1 MLTKLKINNYALI
14 DSLEITFNKGMTSIT
29 GETGAGKSIILGGL
43 SMVLGSRVDN
53 SKIINKEKKC
63 FVEVTFDLSNI
74 YLKDYFRIND
84 LDYDELTIIRREVNQ
99 NGKSRAFI
107 NDTPVKLDQLSDLTN
122 KLVDVHSQFNNL
134 SILDS
139 NFIFLIL
146 DSLSKNEQIVKEY
159 SSNFKSLKSL
169 EKELNDK
176 ILLRDKLNSDLDYNK
191 FLHDEFNSDLDY
203 NKFLHDEFN
212 DIEINNINLEEL
224 QDKIKEADDLD
235 QIKDVLS
242 ITIGHLN
249 SEDVGVL
256 DKLQDISRNLN
267 RLSNSSERISL
278 LCARIQAIIEELNII
293 SSDTELILSD
303 IDNNQENI
311 NNLRNI
317 QDKIYSLQN
326 KHRVNSIEDLLK
338 IKNDIES
345 KILTQND
352 IDNDIIKIEES
363 IRSLMLNLKAIAV
376 KIHNKRKSVI
386 PDFEKLMNKNLIEL
400 GMEESEIKIDLSET
414 EIIHKNGLSIGKLLL
429 KSNKGSLYNELKDIA
444 SGGEISR
451 IMLSV
456 KSILSKYTKLA
467 SIIFDEIDT
476 GISGSVSSKV
486 GELMKFMAQNMQVI
500 VITHTAQVAS
510 KGDFHF
516 KVFKREHDDK
526 VITDIKLLSDKERV
540 NEIAEMLSGDKS
552 NKSANELANELLN

>member
-14 DSLEITFNKGMTSIT
+14 DSLEISFDEGMTSIT

-63 FVEVTFDLSNI
+63 FVEATFDLTDI
-74 YLKDYFRIND
+74 YLRDYFRKND
-84 LDYDELTIIRREVNQ
+84 LDYDEITIIRREVNQ

-107 NDTPVKLDQLSDLTN
+107 NDTPVKLDQLSGLTN
-122 KLVDVHSQFNNL
+122 RLIDVHSQFNNL

-146 DSLSKNEQIVKEY
+146 DSLSKNQDKIKEY
-159 SSNFKSLKSL
+159 SNNFKSLKLL

-176 ILLRDKLNSDLDYNK
+176 IFLRDKLNSDLDYNK
-191 FLHDEFNSDLDY
+191 FLHDEFNDL
-203 NKFLHDEFN
+203 
-212 DIEINNINLEEL
+212 EINNINLEEL

-235 QIKDVLS
+235 QIKDTLS
-242 ITIGHLN
+242 LVIGHLV

-267 RLSNSSERISL
+267 KLSNSSERISL
-278 LCARIQAIIEELNII
+278 LSKRIQNLIEELNII
-293 SSDTELILSD
+293 SSDTESILYD

-311 NNLRNI
+311 HDLRNL
-317 QDKIYSLQN
+317 QDKIYTLQN

-338 IKNDIES
+338 IKKDIES
-345 KILTQND
+345 KILTQDD
-352 IDNDIIKIEES
+352 IDNDIIKIEKS
-363 IRSLMLNLKAIAV
+363 ISSLTINLRADAA
-376 KIHNKRKSVI
+376 KIHNKRISVI
-386 PDFEKLMNKNLIEL
+386 PDFEKLMSKNLNEL
-400 GMEESEIKIDLSET
+400 GMGKSNIKIDLSKT
-414 EIIHKNGLSIGKLLL
+414 EIIQKNGVSIGKILF
-429 KSNKGSLYNELKDIA
+429 KSNKGSIYSELKDIA

-451 IMLSV
+451 IMLSI

-467 SIIFDEIDT
+467 TIIFDEIDT

-486 GELMKFMAQNMQVI
+486 GELMKFMAKNMQVI

-516 KVFKREHDDK
+516 KVFKREQNDK
-526 VITDIKLLSDKERV
+526 VITDINLLSDRERV

>member
-14 DSLEITFNKGMTSIT
+14 DSLEISFNKGMTSIT

-63 FVEVTFDLSNI
+63 FVEATFNLTDI
-74 YLKDYFRIND
+74 YIKDYFKKND
-84 LDYDELTIIRREVNQ
+84 LDYDEITIIRREVNQ
-99 NGKSRAFI
+99 SGKSRAFI

-122 KLVDVHSQFNNL
+122 KLIDVHSQFNNL

-146 DSLSKNEQIVKEY
+146 DSLSKNQDIINKY
-159 SSNFKSLKSL
+159 SNDFKSLKLL
-169 EKELNDK
+169 EKELNAK
-176 ILLRDKLNSDLDYNK
+176 VLLRDKLNSDLDYNK
-191 FLHDEFNSDLDY
+191 FLHDEFNNL
-203 NKFLHDEFN
+203 
-212 DIEINNINLEEL
+212 EINNINLAEL

-278 LCARIQAIIEELNII
+278 LCTRIQSIVEELNII
-293 SSDTELILSD
+293 SSDSESILSD

-311 NNLRNI
+311 DDLRNI

-326 KHRVNSIEDLLK
+326 KHRVNTIEDLLK

-363 IRSLMLNLKAIAV
+363 IRSLMLNLRADAV

-400 GMEESEIKIDLSET
+400 GMEKSDIKIDLSET
-414 EIIHKNGLSIGKLLL
+414 EIIQKNGISIGKLLF
-429 KSNKGSLYNELKDIA
+429 KSNKGSVYSELKNIA

-451 IMLSV
+451 IMLSI

-516 KVFKREHDDK
+516 KVFKREHNDK
-526 VITDIKLLSDKERV
+526 IITDIKLLSDKARV

>member
-14 DSLEITFNKGMTSIT
+14 DSLEISFNKGMTSIT

-63 FVEVTFDLSNI
+63 FVEATFDLADI
-74 YLKDYFRIND
+74 HLKDYFRRND
-84 LDYDELTIIRREVNQ
+84 LDYDEITIIRREVNQ
-99 NGKSRAFI
+99 SGKSRAFI
-107 NDTPVKLDQLSDLTN
+107 NDSPVKLDQLSDFTN
-122 KLVDVHSQFNNL
+122 RLIDVHSQFNNL

-146 DSLSKNEQIVKEY
+146 DSLSESQDIVKEY
-159 SSNFKSLKSL
+159 STNFRSLKLL

-191 FLHDEFNSDLDY
+191 FLHDEFNDL
-203 NKFLHDEFN
+203 
-212 DIEINNINLEEL
+212 EINNINLEEL
-224 QDKIKEADDLD
+224 KDKIKEADDLD

-278 LCARIQAIIEELNII
+278 LCTRIQAIIEELNII

-311 NNLRNI
+311 DDLRNI

-326 KHRVNSIEDLLK
+326 KHRVITIEDLLK

-363 IRSLMLNLKAIAV
+363 IRSLMLNLRADAV
-376 KIHNKRKSVI
+376 KIHNKRSSVI

-400 GMEESEIKIDLSET
+400 GMEKSNIKIDLSET
-414 EIIHKNGLSIGKLLL
+414 EIIQKNGISIGKLLF
-429 KSNKGSLYNELKDIA
+429 KSNNGSLYSELKDIA

-451 IMLSV
+451 IMLSI

-516 KVFKREHDDK
+516 KVFKREYDDK
-526 VITDIKLLSDKERV
+526 IITDIKLLSDKERV

>member
-191 FLHDEFNSDLDY
+191 FLHDEFNNL
-203 NKFLHDEFN
+203 
-212 DIEINNINLEEL
+212 EINNINLEEL

-414 EIIHKNGLSIGKLLL
+414 EIIHKNGLSIGKLLF

>member
-14 DSLEITFNKGMTSIT
+14 DSLEISFDEGMTSIT

-63 FVEVTFDLSNI
+63 FVEATFDLTDI
-74 YLKDYFRIND
+74 YLREYFRKND
-84 LDYDELTIIRREVNQ
+84 LDYDEITIIRREVNQ

-107 NDTPVKLDQLSDLTN
+107 NDTPVKLDQLSGLT
-122 KLVDVHSQFNNL
+122 KRLIDVHSQFNNL

-146 DSLSKNEQIVKEY
+146 DSLSKNQDKIKEY
-159 SSNFKSLKSL
+159 SNNFKSLKLL

-176 ILLRDKLNSDLDYNK
+176 IFLRDKLNSDLDYNK
-191 FLHDEFNSDLDY
+191 FLHDEFNDL
-203 NKFLHDEFN
+203 
-212 DIEINNINLEEL
+212 EINNINLEEL

-235 QIKDVLS
+235 QIKDTLS
-242 ITIGHLN
+242 LVIGHLI

-267 RLSNSSERISL
+267 KLSNSSERISL
-278 LCARIQAIIEELNII
+278 LSKRIQNLIEELNII
-293 SSDTELILSD
+293 SSDTESILYD

-311 NNLRNI
+311 HDLRNL
-317 QDKIYSLQN
+317 QDKIYTLQN

-338 IKNDIES
+338 IKKDIES
-345 KILTQND
+345 KILTQDD
-352 IDNDIIKIEES
+352 IDNDIIKIEKS
-363 IRSLMLNLKAIAV
+363 ISSLTINLRADAA
-376 KIHNKRKSVI
+376 KIHNKRISVI
-386 PDFEKLMNKNLIEL
+386 PDFEKLMSKNLNEL
-400 GMEESEIKIDLSET
+400 GMGKSNIKIDLSKT
-414 EIIHKNGLSIGKLLL
+414 EIIQKNGISIGKILF
-429 KSNKGSLYNELKDIA
+429 KSNKGTIYNELKDIA

-451 IMLSV
+451 IMLSI
-456 KSILSKYTKLA
+456 KSILSKYTRLA
-467 SIIFDEIDT
+467 TIIFDEIDT

-486 GELMKFMAQNMQVI
+486 GELMKFMAKNMQVI

-516 KVFKREHDDK
+516 KVFKREKNDK
-526 VITDIKLLSDKERV
+526 VITDINLLSDRERV

>member
-1 MLTKLKINNYALI
+1 MILYVKLLRMLTKLKINNYALI
-14 DSLEITFNKGMTSIT
+14 DSIEISFNKGMTSIT

-63 FVEVTFDLSNI
+63 FVEATFDLTDI
-74 YLKDYFRIND
+74 YLRDYFGKND
-84 LDYDELTIIRREVNQ
+84 LDYDEITIIRREVNQ

-107 NDTPVKLDQLSDLTN
+107 NDTPVKLDQLSGLTN
-122 KLVDVHSQFNNL
+122 RLIDVHSQFNNL

-146 DSLSKNEQIVKEY
+146 DSLSKNQDKIKEY
-159 SSNFKSLKSL
+159 SNNFKSLKLL

-176 ILLRDKLNSDLDYNK
+176 IILRDKLNSDLDYNK
-191 FLHDEFNSDLDY
+191 FLHDEFNDL
-203 NKFLHDEFN
+203 
-212 DIEINNINLEEL
+212 EINNINLDEL

-235 QIKDVLS
+235 QIKDTLS
-242 ITIGHLN
+242 VVIGHLI

-256 DKLQDISRNLN
+256 DKLQDISRSLN
-267 RLSNSSERISL
+267 KLSNSSERISL
-278 LCARIQAIIEELNII
+278 LSKRIQNLIEELNII
-293 SSDTELILSD
+293 SSDTESILYD

-311 NNLRNI
+311 HDLRNI
-317 QDKIYSLQN
+317 QDKIYILQN

-345 KILTQND
+345 KILKQND
-352 IDNDIIKIEES
+352 IDNDIIKIEKS
-363 IRSLMLNLKAIAV
+363 IRNLTINLKADAV
-376 KIHNKRKSVI
+376 KIHNKRISVI
-386 PDFEKLMNKNLIEL
+386 PDFEKLMSKNLNEL
-400 GMEESEIKIDLSET
+400 GMGKSNIKIDLSKT
-414 EIIHKNGLSIGKLLL
+414 DIIQKNGISIGKLLF
-429 KSNKGSLYNELKDIA
+429 KSNKGSIYSELKDIA

-451 IMLSV
+451 IMLSI

-467 SIIFDEIDT
+467 TIIFDEIDT
-476 GISGSVSSKV
+476 GISGLVSSKV
-486 GELMKFMAQNMQVI
+486 GELMKFMANNMQVI

-516 KVFKREHDDK
+516 KVFKREQNDK
-526 VITDIKLLSDKERV
+526 VITDINLLSDRERV

>member
-14 DSLEITFNKGMTSIT
+14 DSLEISFDEGMTSIT

-63 FVEVTFDLSNI
+63 FVEATFDLTDI
-74 YLKDYFRIND
+74 YLREYFRKND
-84 LDYDELTIIRREVNQ
+84 LDYDEITIIRREVNQ

-107 NDTPVKLDQLSDLTN
+107 NDTPVKLDQLSGLTN
-122 KLVDVHSQFNNL
+122 RLIDVHSQFNNL

-146 DSLSKNEQIVKEY
+146 DSLSKNQDKIKEY
-159 SSNFKSLKSL
+159 SNNFKSLKLL

-176 ILLRDKLNSDLDYNK
+176 IFLRDKLNSDLDYNK
-191 FLHDEFNSDLDY
+191 FLHDEFNDL
-203 NKFLHDEFN
+203 
-212 DIEINNINLEEL
+212 EINNINLEEL

-235 QIKDVLS
+235 QIKDTLS
-242 ITIGHLN
+242 LVIGHLI

-267 RLSNSSERISL
+267 KLSNSSERISL
-278 LCARIQAIIEELNII
+278 LSKRIQNLIEELNII
-293 SSDTELILSD
+293 SSDTESILYD

-311 NNLRNI
+311 HDLRNL
-317 QDKIYSLQN
+317 QDKIYTLQN

-338 IKNDIES
+338 IKKDIES
-345 KILTQND
+345 KILTQDD
-352 IDNDIIKIEES
+352 IDNDIIKIEKS
-363 IRSLMLNLKAIAV
+363 ISSLTINLRADAA
-376 KIHNKRKSVI
+376 KIHNKRISVI
-386 PDFEKLMNKNLIEL
+386 PDFEKLMSKNLNEL
-400 GMEESEIKIDLSET
+400 GMGKSNIKIDLSKT
-414 EIIHKNGLSIGKLLL
+414 EIIQKNGISIGKILF
-429 KSNKGSLYNELKDIA
+429 KSNKGTIYSELKDIA

-451 IMLSV
+451 IMLSI

-467 SIIFDEIDT
+467 TIIFDEIDT

-486 GELMKFMAQNMQVI
+486 GELMKFMAKNMQVI

-516 KVFKREHDDK
+516 KVFKREQNDK
-526 VITDIKLLSDKERV
+526 VITDINLLSDRERV

>member
-1 MLTKLKINNYALI
+1 MLVKLKINNYALI
-14 DSLEITFNKGMTSIT
+14 DSLEITFNKGMSSIT

-63 FVEVTFDLSNI
+63 FVEATFDLTDI
-74 YLKDYFRIND
+74 YLKDYFKKND
-84 LDYDELTIIRREVNQ
+84 LDYDEITIIRREVNQ

-122 KLVDVHSQFNNL
+122 RLIDVHSQFNNL

-146 DSLSKNEQIVKEY
+146 DSLSKSQDTVKEY
-159 SSNFKSLKSL
+159 LINFKSLKVL

-191 FLHDEFNSDLDY
+191 FLHDEFNDL
-203 NKFLHDEFN
+203 
-212 DIEINNINLEEL
+212 EIDNINLEEL

-242 ITIGHLN
+242 LTIGHLN

-256 DKLQDISRNLN
+256 EKLQDISRNLN
-267 RLSNSSERISL
+267 RLSNSSDRIIL
-278 LCARIQAIIEELNII
+278 LYSRIQSIIEELNII
-293 SSDTELILSD
+293 LSDTESILSD
-303 IDNNQENI
+303 IDNSQENI
-311 NNLRNI
+311 DDLRNT

-326 KHRVNSIEDLLK
+326 KHRVNTIEHLLK

-345 KILTQND
+345 KILSQND
-352 IDNDIIKIEES
+352 VDNDIVKIEES
-363 IRSLMLNLKAIAV
+363 IRSLTLNLRADAV
-376 KIHNKRKSVI
+376 KIHNKRRFVI
-386 PDFEKLMNKNLIEL
+386 PDFEKLMNKNLFEL
-400 GMEESEIKIDLSET
+400 GMEKSDIKIDLSET
-414 EIIHKNGLSIGKLLL
+414 EIIQKNGISIGKLLF
-429 KSNKGSLYNELKDIA
+429 KSNKGSLYSELKDIA

-451 IMLSV
+451 IMLSI

-516 KVFKREHDDK
+516 KVFKREHNDK
-526 VITDIKLLSDKERV
+526 IITDIKVLSDKERV

>member
-1 MLTKLKINNYALI
+1 MLKKLKINNYALI
-14 DSLEITFNKGMTSIT
+14 DSLEISFDEGMTSIT

-63 FVEVTFDLSNI
+63 FVEATFDLTDI
-74 YLKDYFRIND
+74 YLRDYFRKND
-84 LDYDELTIIRREVNQ
+84 LDYDEITIIRREVNQ

-107 NDTPVKLDQLSDLTN
+107 NDTPVKLDQLSGLTN
-122 KLVDVHSQFNNL
+122 RLIDVHSQFNNL

-146 DSLSKNEQIVKEY
+146 DSLSKNQDKIKEY
-159 SSNFKSLKSL
+159 SNNFKSLKL
-169 EKELNDK
+169 MEKELNDK
-176 ILLRDKLNSDLDYNK
+176 IFLRDKLNSDLDYNK
-191 FLHDEFNSDLDY
+191 FLHDEFNDL
-203 NKFLHDEFN
+203 
-212 DIEINNINLEEL
+212 EINNINLEEL

-235 QIKDVLS
+235 QIKDTLS
-242 ITIGHLN
+242 VVIGHLI

-267 RLSNSSERISL
+267 KLSNSSERISL
-278 LCARIQAIIEELNII
+278 LSKRIQNLIEELNII
-293 SSDTELILSD
+293 SSDTESILYD

-311 NNLRNI
+311 HDLRNL
-317 QDKIYSLQN
+317 QDKIYTLQN

-338 IKNDIES
+338 IKKDIES
-345 KILTQND
+345 KILTQDD
-352 IDNDIIKIEES
+352 IDNDIIKIEKS
-363 IRSLMLNLKAIAV
+363 ISSLTINLRADAA
-376 KIHNKRKSVI
+376 KIHNKRISVI
-386 PDFEKLMNKNLIEL
+386 PDFEKLMSKNLNEL
-400 GMEESEIKIDLSET
+400 GMGKSNIKIDLSKT
-414 EIIHKNGLSIGKLLL
+414 EIIQKNGISIGKILF
-429 KSNKGSLYNELKDIA
+429 KSNKGTIYSELKDIA

-451 IMLSV
+451 IMLSI

-467 SIIFDEIDT
+467 TIIFDEIDT

-486 GELMKFMAQNMQVI
+486 GELMKFMAKNMQVI

-516 KVFKREHDDK
+516 KVFKREQNDK
-526 VITDIKLLSDKERV
+526 VITDINLLSDRERV

>member
-14 DSLEITFNKGMTSIT
+14 DSIEISFNEGMTSIT

-63 FVEVTFDLSNI
+63 FVEATFDLTDI
-74 YLKDYFRIND
+74 YLKDYFRKND
-84 LDYDELTIIRREVNQ
+84 LDYDVITIIRREVNQ

-107 NDTPVKLDQLSDLTN
+107 NDTPVKLDQLSGLTN
-122 KLVDVHSQFNNL
+122 RLIDVHSQFNNL

-146 DSLSKNEQIVKEY
+146 DSLSKNKDKIKEY
-159 SSNFKSLKSL
+159 SNNFKSLKLL

-176 ILLRDKLNSDLDYNK
+176 IFLRDKLNSDLDYNK
-191 FLHDEFNSDLDY
+191 FLHDEFNDL
-203 NKFLHDEFN
+203 
-212 DIEINNINLEEL
+212 EINNINLEEL

-235 QIKDVLS
+235 QIKDTLS
-242 ITIGHLN
+242 VVIGHLI

-267 RLSNSSERISL
+267 KLSNSSERISIL
-278 LCARIQAIIEELNII
+278 SKRIQNLIEELNII
-293 SSDTELILSD
+293 SSDTESILYD

-311 NNLRNI
+311 HDLRNL

-338 IKNDIES
+338 IKKDIES
-345 KILTQND
+345 KILTQDD

-363 IRSLMLNLKAIAV
+363 ISSLTINLRADAV
-376 KIHNKRKSVI
+376 KIHNKRISVI
-386 PDFEKLMNKNLIEL
+386 PDFEKLMSKNLNEL
-400 GMEESEIKIDLSET
+400 GMGKSNIKIDLSKT
-414 EIIHKNGLSIGKLLL
+414 EIIQQNGISIGKILF
-429 KSNKGSLYNELKDIA
+429 KSNKGSMYSELKDIA

-451 IMLSV
+451 IMLSI

-467 SIIFDEIDT
+467 TIIFDEIDT

-486 GELMKFMAQNMQVI
+486 GELMKFMAKNMQVI

-516 KVFKREHDDK
+516 KVFKREQNDK
-526 VITDIKLLSDKERV
+526 VITDINLLSDRERV

>member
-14 DSLEITFNKGMTSIT
+14 DSIEISFNEGMTSIT

-63 FVEVTFDLSNI
+63 FVEATFDLTDI
-74 YLKDYFRIND
+74 YLKDYFRKND
-84 LDYDELTIIRREVNQ
+84 LDYDVITIIRREVNQ

-107 NDTPVKLDQLSDLTN
+107 NDTPVKLDQLSGLTN
-122 KLVDVHSQFNNL
+122 RLIDVHSQFNNL

-146 DSLSKNEQIVKEY
+146 DSLSKNKDKIKEY
-159 SSNFKSLKSL
+159 SNNFKSLKLL

-176 ILLRDKLNSDLDYNK
+176 IFLRDKLNSDLDYNK
-191 FLHDEFNSDLDY
+191 FLHDEFNDL
-203 NKFLHDEFN
+203 
-212 DIEINNINLEEL
+212 EINNINLEEL
-224 QDKIKEADDLD
+224 HDKIKEADDLD
-235 QIKDVLS
+235 QIKDTLS
-242 ITIGHLN
+242 VVIGHLI

-267 RLSNSSERISL
+267 KLSNSSERISIL
-278 LCARIQAIIEELNII
+278 SKRIQNLIEELNII
-293 SSDTELILSD
+293 SSDTESILYD

-311 NNLRNI
+311 HDLRNL

-338 IKNDIES
+338 IKKDIES
-345 KILTQND
+345 KILTQDD

-363 IRSLMLNLKAIAV
+363 ISSLTINLRADAV
-376 KIHNKRKSVI
+376 KIHNKRISVI
-386 PDFEKLMNKNLIEL
+386 PDFEKLMSKNLNEL
-400 GMEESEIKIDLSET
+400 GMGKSNIKIDLSKT
-414 EIIHKNGLSIGKLLL
+414 EIIQQNGISIGKILF
-429 KSNKGSLYNELKDIA
+429 KSNKGSMYSELKDIA

-451 IMLSV
+451 IMLSI

-467 SIIFDEIDT
+467 TIIFDEIDT

-486 GELMKFMAQNMQVI
+486 GELMKFMAKNMQVI

-516 KVFKREHDDK
+516 KVFKREQNDK
-526 VITDIKLLSDKERV
+526 VITDINLLSDRERV

>member
-14 DSLEITFNKGMTSIT
+14 DSLEISFNKGMTSIT

-63 FVEVTFDLSNI
+63 FVEASFDLTDM
-74 YLKDYFRIND
+74 YLKDYFLKND
-84 LDYDELTIIRREVNQ
+84 LDFDEITIIRREVNQ

-122 KLVDVHSQFNNL
+122 RLIDVHSQFNNL
-134 SILDS
+134 NILD
-139 NFIFLIL
+139 NDFIFLIL
-146 DSLSKNEQIVKEY
+146 DSFSKNKNITRGY
-159 SSNFKSLKSL
+159 SHNFKLLKVL
-169 EKELNDK
+169 EKELDYK
-176 ILLRDKLNSDLDYNK
+176 KSLRDKLNSDLDYNK
-191 FLHDEFNSDLDY
+191 FLHNEFDNL
-203 NKFLHDEFN
+203 
-212 DIEINNINLEEL
+212 EISNINLEEL

-249 SEDVGVL
+249 SEDFGVL

-267 RLSNSSERISL
+267 KLSNSSERINI
-278 LCARIQAIIEELNII
+278 LCDRIQRLIEELNMI
-293 SSDTELILSD
+293 SSDSELILSD
-303 IDNNQENI
+303 INHSNEDI
-311 NNLRNI
+311 DDLRSL

-326 KHRVNSIEDLLK
+326 KHRVNTVEELLK
-338 IKNDIES
+338 VKNDIES
-345 KILTQND
+345 KISSQNE
-352 IDNDIIKIEES
+352 IDNEILKIEKS
-363 IRSLMLNLKAIAV
+363 ISSLMLTLKDDAD
-376 KIHNKRKSVI
+376 KIHNKRKSVL

-400 GMEESEIKIDLSET
+400 GMENSNIKIELSKSEIIQ
-414 EIIHKNGLSIGKLLL
+414 KNGISIGKIFF
-429 KSNKGSLYNELKDIA
+429 KSNKGSTYSEFKDIA

-456 KSILSKYTKLA
+456 KSILSKYTKLG

-510 KGDFHF
+510 KGNFHF
-516 KVFKREHDDK
+516 KVFKREHNDR
-526 VITDIKLLSDKERV
+526 VITDIKLLTDKERV

>member
-191 FLHDEFNSDLDY
+191 FLHDEFNNL
-203 NKFLHDEFN
+203 
-212 DIEINNINLEEL
+212 EINNINLEEL

-278 LCARIQAIIEELNII
+278 LCARIQTIIEELNII

-414 EIIHKNGLSIGKLLL
+414 EIIHKNGLSIGKLLF

>member
-14 DSLEITFNKGMTSIT
+14 DSLEISFNEGMTSIT

-63 FVEVTFDLSNI
+63 FVEATFDLTDI
-74 YLKDYFRIND
+74 YLRDYFRKND
-84 LDYDELTIIRREVNQ
+84 LDYDEITIIRREVNQ

-107 NDTPVKLDQLSDLTN
+107 NDTPVKLDQLSGLTN
-122 KLVDVHSQFNNL
+122 RLIDVHSQFNNL

-146 DSLSKNEQIVKEY
+146 DSLSKNQDKIKEY
-159 SSNFKSLKSL
+159 SNNFKSLKLL

-176 ILLRDKLNSDLDYNK
+176 IFLRDKLNSDLDYNK
-191 FLHDEFNSDLDY
+191 FLHDEFNDL
-203 NKFLHDEFN
+203 
-212 DIEINNINLEEL
+212 EINNINLEEL

-235 QIKDVLS
+235 QIKDTLS
-242 ITIGHLN
+242 LVIGHLI

-267 RLSNSSERISL
+267 KLSNSSERISL
-278 LCARIQAIIEELNII
+278 LSKRIQNLIEELNII
-293 SSDTELILSD
+293 SSDTESILYD

-311 NNLRNI
+311 HDLRNL
-317 QDKIYSLQN
+317 QDKIYTLQN

-338 IKNDIES
+338 IKKDIES
-345 KILTQND
+345 KILTQDD

-363 IRSLMLNLKAIAV
+363 ISSLTINLRDDAV
-376 KIHNKRKSVI
+376 KIHNKRISVI
-386 PDFEKLMNKNLIEL
+386 PDFEKLMSKNLNEL
-400 GMEESEIKIDLSET
+400 GMGKSNIKIDLSKT
-414 EIIHKNGLSIGKLLL
+414 EIIQKNGVSIGKILF
-429 KSNKGSLYNELKDIA
+429 KSNKGTIYSELKDIA

-451 IMLSV
+451 IMLSI

-467 SIIFDEIDT
+467 TIIFDEIDT

-486 GELMKFMAQNMQVI
+486 GELMKFMAKNMQVI

-516 KVFKREHDDK
+516 KVFKREKNDK
-526 VITDIKLLSDKERV
+526 VITDINLLSDIERV

>member
-14 DSLEITFNKGMTSIT
+14 DSLEISFNKGMTSIT

-63 FVEVTFDLSNI
+63 FVEATFDLTDI
-74 YLKDYFRIND
+74 YLKDYFRNND
-84 LDYDELTIIRREVNQ
+84 LDYDEITIIRREVNQ

-122 KLVDVHSQFNNL
+122 RLIDVHSQFNNL

-146 DSLSKNEQIVKEY
+146 DSLSKNQGIIKEY
-159 SSNFKSLKSL
+159 SNNFKSLKLL

-191 FLHDEFNSDLDY
+191 FLHDEFNNL
-203 NKFLHDEFN
+203 
-212 DIEINNINLEEL
+212 EIDNINLEEL

-278 LCARIQAIIEELNII
+278 LSIRVQTIIEELNII
-293 SSDTELILSD
+293 SSDTESILSD
-303 IDNNQENI
+303 IDINQEKI
-311 NNLRNI
+311 DDLRNI

-326 KHRVNSIEDLLK
+326 KHRVNTIEELLK
-338 IKNDIES
+338 IKNDIKS

-352 IDNDIIKIEES
+352 IDNDIIKIEKS
-363 IRSLMLNLKAIAV
+363 IRSLMLNLREDAI

-400 GMEESEIKIDLSET
+400 GMEKSDIKIDLSET
-414 EIIHKNGLSIGKLLL
+414 EIIQKNGISIGKLLF
-429 KSNKGSLYNELKDIA
+429 KSNKGSMYSELKDIA

-451 IMLSV
+451 IMLSI

-486 GELMKFMAQNMQVI
+486 GELMKFMSHNMQVM

-516 KVFKREHDDK
+516 KVFKREHNDK
-526 VITDIKLLSDKERV
+526 IITDIKLLSDKERV

>member
-14 DSLEITFNKGMTSIT
+14 DSLEISFNEGMTSIT

-63 FVEVTFDLSNI
+63 FVEATFDLTDI
-74 YLKDYFRIND
+74 YLRDYFRKND
-84 LDYDELTIIRREVNQ
+84 LDYDEITIIRREVNQ

-107 NDTPVKLDQLSDLTN
+107 NDTPVKLDQLSGLTN
-122 KLVDVHSQFNNL
+122 RLIDVHSQFNNL

-146 DSLSKNEQIVKEY
+146 DSLSKNQDKIKEY
-159 SSNFKSLKSL
+159 SNNFKSLKLL

-176 ILLRDKLNSDLDYNK
+176 IFLRDKLNSDLDYNK
-191 FLHDEFNSDLDY
+191 FLHDEFNDL
-203 NKFLHDEFN
+203 
-212 DIEINNINLEEL
+212 EINNINLEEL
-224 QDKIKEADDLD
+224 HDKIKEADDLD
-235 QIKDVLS
+235 QIKDTLFVV
-242 ITIGHLN
+242 IGHLI

-267 RLSNSSERISL
+267 KLSNSSERISL
-278 LCARIQAIIEELNII
+278 LSKRIQNLIEELNII
-293 SSDTELILSD
+293 SSDTESILYD

-311 NNLRNI
+311 HDLRNL
-317 QDKIYSLQN
+317 QDKIYTLQN

-338 IKNDIES
+338 IKKDIES
-345 KILTQND
+345 KILTQDD

-363 IRSLMLNLKAIAV
+363 ISSLTNNLRDDAV
-376 KIHNKRKSVI
+376 KIHNKRISVI
-386 PDFEKLMNKNLIEL
+386 PDFEKLMSKNLNEL
-400 GMEESEIKIDLSET
+400 GMGKSNIKIDLSKT
-414 EIIHKNGLSIGKLLL
+414 EIIQKNGVSIGKIFF
-429 KSNKGSLYNELKDIA
+429 KSNKGSIYSELKDIA

-451 IMLSV
+451 IMLSI

-467 SIIFDEIDT
+467 TIIFDEIDT

-486 GELMKFMAQNMQVI
+486 GELMKFMAKNMQVI

-516 KVFKREHDDK
+516 KVFKREQNDK
-526 VITDIKLLSDKERV
+526 VITDINLLSDRERV

>member
-14 DSLEITFNKGMTSIT
+14 DSIEISFNKGMTSIT

-63 FVEVTFDLSNI
+63 FVEATFDLTDI
-74 YLKDYFRIND
+74 YLRDYFRKND
-84 LDYDELTIIRREVNQ
+84 LDYDEITIIRREVNQ

-107 NDTPVKLDQLSDLTN
+107 NDTPVKLDQLSNLTN
-122 KLVDVHSQFNNL
+122 RLIDVHSQFNNL

-146 DSLSKNEQIVKEY
+146 DSLSKNQDKIKEY
-159 SSNFKSLKSL
+159 SNNFKSLKLL

-176 ILLRDKLNSDLDYNK
+176 IILRDKLNSDLDYNK
-191 FLHDEFNSDLDY
+191 FLHDEFNDL
-203 NKFLHDEFN
+203 
-212 DIEINNINLEEL
+212 EINNINLDEL

-235 QIKDVLS
+235 QIKDTLS
-242 ITIGHLN
+242 AVIGHLI

-267 RLSNSSERISL
+267 KLSNSSERISL
-278 LCARIQAIIEELNII
+278 LFERIQNLIEELNII
-293 SSDTELILSD
+293 SNDTESILYD
-303 IDNNQENI
+303 VDNNQENI
-311 NNLRNI
+311 HDLRNI
-317 QDKIYSLQN
+317 QDKIYTLQN

-338 IKNDIES
+338 IKKDIES
-345 KILTQND
+345 KILTQDD

-363 IRSLMLNLKAIAV
+363 IRNLTINLRADAV
-376 KIHNKRKSVI
+376 KIHNKRISVI
-386 PDFEKLMNKNLIEL
+386 PDFEKLMSKNLNEL
-400 GMEESEIKIDLSET
+400 GMGKSNIKIDLSKT
-414 EIIHKNGLSIGKLLL
+414 EIIQKNGISIGKFLF
-429 KSNKGSLYNELKDIA
+429 KSNKGSIYSELKDIA

-451 IMLSV
+451 IMLSI

-467 SIIFDEIDT
+467 TIIFDEIDT

-486 GELMKFMAQNMQVI
+486 GELMKFMAKNMQVI

-516 KVFKREHDDK
+516 KVFKREQNDK
-526 VITDIKLLSDKERV
+526 VITDINLLSDRERV

>member
-14 DSLEITFNKGMTSIT
+14 DSLEISFNKGMTSIT

-63 FVEVTFDLSNI
+63 FVEATFDLADI
-74 YLKDYFRIND
+74 HLKDYFRKND
-84 LDYDELTIIRREVNQ
+84 LDYDEITIIRREVNQ
-99 NGKSRAFI
+99 SGKSRAFI
-107 NDTPVKLDQLSDLTN
+107 NDSPVKLDQLSDFTN
-122 KLVDVHSQFNNL
+122 RLIDVHSQFNNL

-146 DSLSKNEQIVKEY
+146 DSLSESQDIVKEY
-159 SSNFKSLKSL
+159 STNFRSLKLL

-191 FLHDEFNSDLDY
+191 FLHDEFNDL
-203 NKFLHDEFN
+203 
-212 DIEINNINLEEL
+212 EINNINLEEL

-267 RLSNSSERISL
+267 RLSNSSERINL
-278 LCARIQAIIEELNII
+278 LCTRIQAIIEELNII

-311 NNLRNI
+311 DDLRNI

-326 KHRVNSIEDLLK
+326 KHRVNTIEDLLK

-363 IRSLMLNLKAIAV
+363 IRSLMLNLRADAV
-376 KIHNKRKSVI
+376 KIHNKRSSVI

-400 GMEESEIKIDLSET
+400 GMEKSNIKIDLSET
-414 EIIHKNGLSIGKLLL
+414 EIIQKNGISIGKLLF
-429 KSNKGSLYNELKDIA
+429 KSNNGSLYSELKDIA

-451 IMLSV
+451 IMLSI

-516 KVFKREHDDK
+516 KVFKREYDDK
-526 VITDIKLLSDKERV
+526 IITDIKLLSDKERV

>member
-14 DSLEITFNKGMTSIT
+14 DSLEISFNEGMTSIT

-63 FVEVTFDLSNI
+63 FVEATFDLTDI
-74 YLKDYFRIND
+74 YLRDYFRKND
-84 LDYDELTIIRREVNQ
+84 LDYDEITIIRREVNQ

-107 NDTPVKLDQLSDLTN
+107 NDTPVKLDQLSGLTN
-122 KLVDVHSQFNNL
+122 RLIDVHSQFNNL

-146 DSLSKNEQIVKEY
+146 DSLSKNQDKIKEY
-159 SSNFKSLKSL
+159 SNNFKSLKLL

-176 ILLRDKLNSDLDYNK
+176 IFLRDKLNSDLDYNK
-191 FLHDEFNSDLDY
+191 FLHDEFNDL
-203 NKFLHDEFN
+203 
-212 DIEINNINLEEL
+212 EINNINLEEL

-235 QIKDVLS
+235 QIKDTLS
-242 ITIGHLN
+242 LVIGHLI

-267 RLSNSSERISL
+267 KLSNSSERISL
-278 LCARIQAIIEELNII
+278 LSKRIQNLIEELNII
-293 SSDTELILSD
+293 SSDTESILYD

-311 NNLRNI
+311 HDLRNL
-317 QDKIYSLQN
+317 QDKIYTLQN

-338 IKNDIES
+338 IKKDIES
-345 KILTQND
+345 KILTQDD
-352 IDNDIIKIEES
+352 IDNDIIKIEKS
-363 IRSLMLNLKAIAV
+363 ISSLTINLRADAA
-376 KIHNKRKSVI
+376 KIHNKRISVI
-386 PDFEKLMNKNLIEL
+386 PDFEKLMSKNLNEL
-400 GMEESEIKIDLSET
+400 GMGKSNIKIDLSKT
-414 EIIHKNGLSIGKLLL
+414 EIIQKNGVSIGKILF
-429 KSNKGSLYNELKDIA
+429 KSNKGTIYSELKDIA

-451 IMLSV
+451 IMLSI

-467 SIIFDEIDT
+467 TIIFDEIDT

-486 GELMKFMAQNMQVI
+486 GELMKFMAKNMQVI

-516 KVFKREHDDK
+516 KVFKREQNDK
-526 VITDIKLLSDKERV
+526 VITDINLLSDRERV

>member
-14 DSLEITFNKGMTSIT
+14 DSLEISFNKGMTSIT

-63 FVEVTFDLSNI
+63 FVEATFDLTDI
-74 YLKDYFRIND
+74 YIKDYFKKND
-84 LDYDELTIIRREVNQ
+84 LDYDEITIIRREVNQ

-107 NDTPVKLDQLSDLTN
+107 NDTPVKLDHLSELTN
-122 KLVDVHSQFNNL
+122 KLIDVHSQFNNL
-134 SILDS
+134 SILNS

-146 DSLSKNEQIVKEY
+146 DSLSENQDIVKEY
-159 SSNFKSLKSL
+159 SSNFKSLKLL
-169 EKELNDK
+169 EKEFNDK

-191 FLHDEFNSDLDY
+191 FLL
-203 NKFLHDEFN
+203 DEFN
-212 DIEINNINLEEL
+212 DLEINNINLEEL

-249 SEDVGVL
+249 SEEVGVL

-278 LCARIQAIIEELNII
+278 LCTRIQSIVEELNII
-293 SSDTELILSD
+293 SSDSESILSD

-311 NNLRNI
+311 DDLRNI

-326 KHRVNSIEDLLK
+326 KHRVNTIEDLLK
-338 IKNDIES
+338 IKNDIEF

-363 IRSLMLNLKAIAV
+363 IRSLMLNLRADAV

-386 PDFEKLMNKNLIEL
+386 SDFEKLMNKNLIEL
-400 GMEESEIKIDLSET
+400 GMEKSDIKIDLSET
-414 EIIHKNGLSIGKLLL
+414 EIIQKNGISIGKLLF
-429 KSNKGSLYNELKDIA
+429 KSNNGSFYSELKDIA

-451 IMLSV
+451 IMLSI

-476 GISGSVSSKV
+476 GISGSASSKV

-516 KVFKREHDDK
+516 KVFKREHNDK
-526 VITDIKLLSDKERV
+526 IITDIKLLSDKERV

>member
-14 DSLEITFNKGMTSIT
+14 DSLEISFNEGMTSIT

-63 FVEVTFDLSNI
+63 FVEATFDLTDI
-74 YLKDYFRIND
+74 YLRDYFRKND
-84 LDYDELTIIRREVNQ
+84 LDYDEITIIRREVNQ

-107 NDTPVKLDQLSDLTN
+107 NDTPVKLDQLSGLTN
-122 KLVDVHSQFNNL
+122 RLIDVHSQFNNL

-146 DSLSKNEQIVKEY
+146 DSLSKNQDKIKEY
-159 SSNFKSLKSL
+159 SNNFKSLKLL

-176 ILLRDKLNSDLDYNK
+176 IFLRDKLNSDLDYNK
-191 FLHDEFNSDLDY
+191 FLHDEFNDL
-203 NKFLHDEFN
+203 
-212 DIEINNINLEEL
+212 EINNINLEEL

-235 QIKDVLS
+235 QIKDTLS
-242 ITIGHLN
+242 LVIGHLI

-267 RLSNSSERISL
+267 KLSNSSERISL
-278 LCARIQAIIEELNII
+278 LSKRIQNLIEELNII
-293 SSDTELILSD
+293 SSDTESILYD

-311 NNLRNI
+311 HDLRNL
-317 QDKIYSLQN
+317 QDKIYTLQN

-338 IKNDIES
+338 IKKDIES
-345 KILTQND
+345 KILTQDD

-363 IRSLMLNLKAIAV
+363 ISSLTKNLRDDAV
-376 KIHNKRKSVI
+376 KIHNKRISVI
-386 PDFEKLMNKNLIEL
+386 PDFEKLMSKNLNEL
-400 GMEESEIKIDLSET
+400 GMGKSNIKIDLSKT
-414 EIIHKNGLSIGKLLL
+414 EIIQKNGVSIGKILF
-429 KSNKGSLYNELKDIA
+429 KSNKGTIYSELKDIA

-451 IMLSV
+451 IMLSI

-467 SIIFDEIDT
+467 TIIFDEIDT

-486 GELMKFMAQNMQVI
+486 GELMKFMAKNMQVI

-516 KVFKREHDDK
+516 KVFKREKNDK
-526 VITDIKLLSDKERV
+526 VITDINLLSDIERV

>member
-14 DSLEITFNKGMTSIT
+14 DSLEISFNKGMTSIT

-191 FLHDEFNSDLDY
+191 FLHDEFNNL
-203 NKFLHDEFN
+203 
-212 DIEINNINLEEL
+212 EINNINLEEL

-414 EIIHKNGLSIGKLLL
+414 EIIHKNGLSIGKLLF

>member
-14 DSLEITFNKGMTSIT
+14 DSLEISFNEGMTSIT

-63 FVEVTFDLSNI
+63 FVEATFDLTDI
-74 YLKDYFRIND
+74 YLRDYFRKND
-84 LDYDELTIIRREVNQ
+84 LDYDEITIIRREVNQ

-107 NDTPVKLDQLSDLTN
+107 NDTPVKLDQLSGLTN
-122 KLVDVHSQFNNL
+122 RLIDVHSQFNNL

-146 DSLSKNEQIVKEY
+146 DSLSKNQDKIKEY
-159 SSNFKSLKSL
+159 SNNFKSLKLL

-176 ILLRDKLNSDLDYNK
+176 IFLRDKLNSDLDYNK
-191 FLHDEFNSDLDY
+191 FLHDEFNDL
-203 NKFLHDEFN
+203 
-212 DIEINNINLEEL
+212 EINNINLEEL

-235 QIKDVLS
+235 QIKDTLS
-242 ITIGHLN
+242 LVIGHLI

-267 RLSNSSERISL
+267 KLSNSSERISL
-278 LCARIQAIIEELNII
+278 LSKRIQNLIEELNII
-293 SSDTELILSD
+293 SSDTESILYD

-311 NNLRNI
+311 HDLRNL
-317 QDKIYSLQN
+317 QDKIYTLQN

-338 IKNDIES
+338 IKKDIES
-345 KILTQND
+345 KILTQDD
-352 IDNDIIKIEES
+352 IDNDIIKIEKS
-363 IRSLMLNLKAIAV
+363 ISSLTINLRADAA
-376 KIHNKRKSVI
+376 KIHNKRISVI
-386 PDFEKLMNKNLIEL
+386 PDFEKLMSKNLNEL
-400 GMEESEIKIDLSET
+400 GMGKSNIKIDLSKT
-414 EIIHKNGLSIGKLLL
+414 EIIQKNGISIGKILF
-429 KSNKGSLYNELKDIA
+429 KSNKGTIYSELKDIA

-451 IMLSV
+451 IMLSI

-467 SIIFDEIDT
+467 TIIFDEIDT

-486 GELMKFMAQNMQVI
+486 GELMKFMAKNMQVI

-516 KVFKREHDDK
+516 KVFKREQNDK
-526 VITDIKLLSDKERV
+526 VITDINLLSDRERV

>member
-1 MLTKLKINNYALI
+1 
-14 DSLEITFNKGMTSIT
+14 
-29 GETGAGKSIILGGL
+29 
-43 SMVLGSRVDN
+43 
-53 SKIINKEKKC
+53 
-63 FVEVTFDLSNI
+63 
-74 YLKDYFRIND
+74 
-84 LDYDELTIIRREVNQ
+84 
-99 NGKSRAFI
+99 
-107 NDTPVKLDQLSDLTN
+107 
-122 KLVDVHSQFNNL
+122 
-134 SILDS
+134 
-139 NFIFLIL
+139 LIL
-146 DSLSKNEQIVKEY
+146 DSLSENQDIVKEY
-159 SSNFKSLKSL
+159 SSNFKSLKFL

-191 FLHDEFNSDLDY
+191 FLHDEFNDL
-203 NKFLHDEFN
+203 
-212 DIEINNINLEEL
+212 EINNINLEEL
-224 QDKIKEADDLD
+224 NDKIKEADDLD

-267 RLSNSSERISL
+267 RLSNSSDRISL
-278 LCARIQAIIEELNII
+278 LCTRIQAIIEELNII
-293 SSDTELILSD
+293 SIDTDSILSD

-311 NNLRNI
+311 DDLRNT

-326 KHRVNSIEDLLK
+326 KHRVNTIEDLLK
-338 IKNDIES
+338 IKNDIEF

-363 IRSLMLNLKAIAV
+363 IRSLMLNLRAEAV

-400 GMEESEIKIDLSET
+400 GMEKSDIKIDLSET
-414 EIIHKNGLSIGKLLL
+414 EIIQKNGISIGKLLF
-429 KSNKGSLYNELKDIA
+429 KSNKGSLYSELKDIA
-444 SGGEISR
+444 SGGEVSR
-451 IMLSV
+451 IMLSI

-486 GELMKFMAQNMQVI
+486 GVLMKFMAHNMQVI

-516 KVFKREHDDK
+516 KVFKREHNDK
-526 VITDIKLLSDKERV
+526 IITDIKLLSDKERV

>member
-1 MLTKLKINNYALI
+1 MLKKLKINNYALI
-14 DSLEITFNKGMTSIT
+14 DSLEISFNEGMTSIT

-63 FVEVTFDLSNI
+63 FVEATFDLTDI
-74 YLKDYFRIND
+74 YLKDYFRKND
-84 LDYDELTIIRREVNQ
+84 LDYDEITIIRREVNQ

-107 NDTPVKLDQLSDLTN
+107 NDTPVKLDQLSGLTN
-122 KLVDVHSQFNNL
+122 RLIDVHSQFNNL

-146 DSLSKNEQIVKEY
+146 DSLSKNQDKIKEY
-159 SSNFKSLKSL
+159 SNNFKSLKLL

-176 ILLRDKLNSDLDYNK
+176 IFLRDKLNSDLDYNK
-191 FLHDEFNSDLDY
+191 FLHDEFNDL
-203 NKFLHDEFN
+203 
-212 DIEINNINLEEL
+212 EINNINLEEL
-224 QDKIKEADDLD
+224 HDKIKEADDLD
-235 QIKDVLS
+235 QIKDTLFVV
-242 ITIGHLN
+242 IGHLI

-267 RLSNSSERISL
+267 KLSNSSERISL
-278 LCARIQAIIEELNII
+278 LSKRIQNLIEELNII
-293 SSDTELILSD
+293 SSDTESILYD

-311 NNLRNI
+311 HDLRNL
-317 QDKIYSLQN
+317 QDKIYTLQN

-338 IKNDIES
+338 IKKDIES
-345 KILTQND
+345 KILTQDD
-352 IDNDIIKIEES
+352 IDNDIIKIEKS
-363 IRSLMLNLKAIAV
+363 ISSLTINLRADAA
-376 KIHNKRKSVI
+376 KIHNKRISVI
-386 PDFEKLMNKNLIEL
+386 PDFEKLMSKNLNEL
-400 GMEESEIKIDLSET
+400 GMGKSNIKIDLSKT
-414 EIIHKNGLSIGKLLL
+414 EIIQKNGVSIGKILF
-429 KSNKGSLYNELKDIA
+429 KSNKGTIYSELKDIA

-451 IMLSV
+451 IMLSI

-467 SIIFDEIDT
+467 TIIFDEIDT

-486 GELMKFMAQNMQVI
+486 GELMKFMAKNMQVI

-516 KVFKREHDDK
+516 KVFKREKNDK
-526 VITDIKLLSDKERV
+526 VITDINLLSDIERV